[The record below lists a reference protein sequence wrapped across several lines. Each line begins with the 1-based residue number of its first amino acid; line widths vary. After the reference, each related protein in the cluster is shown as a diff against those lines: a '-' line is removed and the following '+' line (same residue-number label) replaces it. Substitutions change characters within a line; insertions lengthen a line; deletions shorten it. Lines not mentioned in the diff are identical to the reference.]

1 MHCTGF
7 VPSVVSQYKKQKNVP
22 GLPCIIPFS
31 GGKSVLNVNILIY
44 SLLLLRISIKR
55 GEGERIRVFR
65 EYTLPNSQDREKFP
79 LCFKE
84 SNLTQD
90 LDVSELFLFLSM
102 IGYIYSKR
110 RLESISL
117 KSQCIFSV

>member
-1 MHCTGF
+1 M
-7 VPSVVSQYKKQKNVP
+7 
-22 GLPCIIPFS
+22 
-31 GGKSVLNVNILIY
+31 
-44 SLLLLRISIKR
+44 SIER

-65 EYTLPNSQDREKFP
+65 EYTLPNSQDRKKFP

-84 SNLTQD
+84 SSLGQD
-90 LDVSELFLFLSM
+90 LDVSELSLFLSM
-102 IGYIYSKR
+102 IGYIYSKK